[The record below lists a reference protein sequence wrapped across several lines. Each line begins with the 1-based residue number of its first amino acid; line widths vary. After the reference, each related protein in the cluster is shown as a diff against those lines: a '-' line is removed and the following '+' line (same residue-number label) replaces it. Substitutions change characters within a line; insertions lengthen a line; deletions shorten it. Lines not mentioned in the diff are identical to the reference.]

1 MYSMMMMRSGLELVA
16 GGSILAFLRVRKMFV
31 A

>member
-1 MYSMMMMRSGLELVA
+1 MYSMMMRSGLELVA